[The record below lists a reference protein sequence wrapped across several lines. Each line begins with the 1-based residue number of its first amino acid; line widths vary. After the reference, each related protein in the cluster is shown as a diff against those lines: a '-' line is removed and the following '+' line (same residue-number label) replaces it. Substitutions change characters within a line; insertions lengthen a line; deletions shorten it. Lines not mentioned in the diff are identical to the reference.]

1 MDAPP
6 PSQICW
12 RRAVE
17 EGGALGTRSAA
28 KAHRQSLEH
37 RLRNRSARSATK
49 TAIKKANDAI
59 LSGDLDAARDAVD
72 EAIVSLDKAAQKG
85 ILHHRNAARHKS
97 RLQIKLNSAVAV
109 QQVSGEATGAEA
121 EAPKKQASASKKTSK
136 K

>member
-12 RRAVE
+12 HRAVE
-17 EGGALGTRSAA
+17 EGGVLGTRSAA
-28 KAHRQSLEH
+28 KAHRQSLER

-85 ILHHRNAARHKS
+85 ILHHRNSARHKS
-97 RLQIKLNSAVAV
+97 RLQIKLNAAVAV

-121 EAPKKQASASKKTSK
+121 EATKRASASKKTSK